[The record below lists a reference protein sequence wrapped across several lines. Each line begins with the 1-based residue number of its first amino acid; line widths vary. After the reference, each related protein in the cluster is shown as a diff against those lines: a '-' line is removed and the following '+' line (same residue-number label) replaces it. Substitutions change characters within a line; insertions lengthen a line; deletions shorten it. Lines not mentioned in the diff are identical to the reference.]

1 MHMNADSGKGLSLVE
16 LMIAVSILAVG
27 IVAVGRC
34 FISVAYATSTALN
47 YIGALQCL
55 QEKIDTIEEETVY
68 HGKDIFTGQIHQEIE
83 LDSRAANIIVTSEP
97 LDDSESLIEITA
109 EVSWYEG
116 GQKKDKILSTY
127 LPARK

>member
-1 MHMNADSGKGLSLVE
+1 MSADSGKGLSLVE

-34 FISVAYATSTALN
+34 FLSVAYATSTALN
-47 YIGALQCL
+47 YIGALQYL
-55 QEKIDTIEEETVY
+55 QEKIDTIEEEAVY
-68 HGKDIFTGQIHQEIE
+68 HGKDIFTGQMRQEIE
-83 LDSRAANIIVTSEP
+83 LNSRVADMIVTSEP
-97 LDDSESLIEITA
+97 PGGSESLIEITA
-109 EVSWYEG
+109 EAYWYEG